1 MDYITPIGEES
12 LGIAA
17 VYKDENPTNG
27 TKGSVISS
35 KAVEVPQR
43 EILNVIVDA
52 GLTPSSEDTTQLKQA
67 INKLISS
74 STPNIAT
81 STTAGVVKPDNDTIV
96 VDSNGI
102 IRATA
107 QVPDIATTTKTGIVK
122 PDGTTITID
131 AAGTLKATAQMP
143 GVATNSSV
151 GVSKPDGI
159 SITVDGNGTLST
171 SIDVLTSWG
180 TLAAG
185 TTDIPLTFSYD
196 TSKKNLAVFISG
208 ILQPPTAWDAISSTS
223 IRLSESLPED
233 VSYYVT
239 NVTSSAESSLTAIYN
254 NTLSSV
260 TTLANMMM
268 GQIVSVLA
276 ADTYIPNGCLP
287 TNGGDYT
294 RDQFAAFFDNYL
306 VTGKLMTCTYTEY
319 AAQVALTGNC
329 AKFALDTTNQ
339 KFKVPLLKDGDSITH
354 AASAAELGKSYKAG
368 LPNIT
373 GQVSGGAIYD
383 SSGTANTIGA
393 FYRSYVNQRAFQ
405 LVDNSGSAIKDS
417 GLNFSAQLSSSIYGN
432 STTVTDEQIR
442 LRHFV
447 VVATIQSNAAI
458 FDWARY
464 ITVMNSK
471 ANNSLDN
478 LTQTG
483 TTNIAHYAMPSDR
496 SISYGLTWDEVY
508 VAPADGFFYASG
520 TATGTQQI
528 RLELY
533 LPGSD
538 TLLYRIGE
546 TVLNLTTF
554 GILLPAKKGYRCVPR
569 GDTLVSTFKFIY
581 AEGAY

>member
-43 EILNVIVDA
+43 EILNVIVEA

-81 STTAGVVKPDNDTIV
+81 STTAGVVKPDNDSIV

-239 NVTSSAESSLTAIYN
+239 NVTSAAESSLTAIYN

-268 GQIVSVLA
+268 GQIISVLA

-287 TNGGDYT
+287 TNGSDYT

-306 VTGKLMTCTYTEY
+306 ITGKLMTCTYTEY

-329 AKFALDTTNQ
+329 AKFALDSTNQ
-339 KFKVPLLKDGDSITH
+339 KFKVPLLKDGDSITQ
-354 AASAAELGKSYKAG
+354 ANSSTELGKSYKAG
-368 LPNIT
+368 LPDIQ
-373 GQVSGGAIYD
+373 GYVGVSVN
-383 SSGTANTIGA
+383 SGTGA
-393 FYRSYVNQRAFQ
+393 VSNLGDVGLRDYPSGTSPCYSKQFKASSYN
-405 LVDNSGSAIKDS
+405 NIYG
-417 GLNFSAQLSSSIYGN
+417 SSS
-432 STTVTDEQIR
+432 SVTDEQIR

-464 ITVMNSK
+464 ITIMNSK
-471 ANNSLDN
+471 ANTDLSNISDTAIASIKNYAKASETTLLGTCTAAGSWVINNVKPNVPLKVYLLSSDPSN
-478 LTQTG
+478 GTAYIRTTTG
-483 TTNIAHYAMPSDR
+483 SSGLAFSTVDWVLGVSSSYVRTN
-496 SISYGLTWDEVY
+496 
-508 VAPADGFFYASG
+508 VAEFIPTATSVTLNITNVASG
-520 TATGTQQI
+520 ASL
-528 RLELY
+528 R
-533 LPGSD
+533 
-538 TLLYRIGE
+538 
-546 TVLNLTTF
+546 
-554 GILLPAKKGYRCVPR
+554 
-569 GDTLVSTFKFIY
+569 
-581 AEGAY
+581 AYQ